1 MNKKLTIIVSII
13 LVLGLISASIGIGYY
28 YGVYEKNIQKEAHN
42 IFYDY
47 YVAKVAQFKEDNKT
61 LGEVDVAFLGDSLTD
76 GYPVQDWYPQYKVVN
91 RGIGADSTWGLEE
104 RLDCS
109 AYDVNPKVIV
119 MLIGINNL
127 DTMLQN
133 YERIV
138 QKIKQNLPNTKIIIE
153 SLTPESGDFAFRN
166 PQAIS
171 NNVKVKNIAQRNG
184 CTFVDMYTQL
194 LDPNTNELK
203 LEYTIEGLHFTPQGY
218 EKITGVL
225 TPVISSL
232 LGY

>member
-1 MNKKLTIIVSII
+1 MNKKLTIIVCII
-13 LVLGLISASIGIGYY
+13 LLLGLISASIGIGYH
-28 YGVYEKNIQKEAHN
+28 YGVYEKNIQKETHN

-91 RGIGADSTWGLEE
+91 RGIGGDSTWGLEE

-119 MLIGINNL
+119 LLIGINNL

-184 CTFVDMYTQL
+184 CTYIDMYSEL

-203 LEYTIEGLHFTPQGY
+203 HEYTIEGLHFTPQGY

>member
-28 YGVYEKNIQKEAHN
+28 YGVYEKSIQKETHN

-119 MLIGINNL
+119 LLIGINNL

-171 NNVKVKNIAQRNG
+171 NNVKVKDIAQRNG

>member
-1 MNKKLTIIVSII
+1 MNKKLTIIVCII

-28 YGVYEKNIQKEAHN
+28 YGVYEKNIQKETHN

-47 YVAKVAQFKEDNKT
+47 YVAKVAQFKEENKT

-76 GYPVQDWYPQYKVVN
+76 GYPVQNWYPQYNVVN

-138 QKIKQNLPNTKIIIE
+138 QKIKQNLPSTKIIIE
-153 SLTPESGDFAFRN
+153 SITPESGDFAFRN
-166 PQAIS
+166 PQAIT
-171 NNVKVKNIAQRNG
+171 NNIELKKIAERNG
-184 CTFVDMYTQL
+184 CTYIDMYSEL

-203 LEYTIEGLHFTPQGY
+203 LEYTIEGLHFTDQGY
-218 EKITGVL
+218 KKITGVL
-225 TPVISSL
+225 TPVIASL
-232 LGY
+232 LGF

>member
-1 MNKKLTIIVSII
+1 MNKKLTIIVCII

-28 YGVYEKNIQKEAHN
+28 YGVYEKNIQKETHN

-91 RGIGADSTWGLEE
+91 RGIGADSTWGLED

-119 MLIGINNL
+119 LLIGINNL

>member
-1 MNKKLTIIVSII
+1 MNKKLTIIVCII
-13 LVLGLISASIGIGYY
+13 LLLGLISASIGIGYH
-28 YGVYEKNIQKEAHN
+28 YGVYEKNIQKETHN

-91 RGIGADSTWGLEE
+91 RGIGGDSTWGLEE

-119 MLIGINNL
+119 LLIGINNL

>member
-1 MNKKLTIIVSII
+1 MNKKLTIIVCII

-28 YGVYEKNIQKEAHN
+28 YGVYEKIIQKETHN

-76 GYPVQDWYPQYKVVN
+76 GYPIQDWYPQYKVVN

-119 MLIGINNL
+119 LLIGINNL

>member
-1 MNKKLTIIVSII
+1 MNKKLTIIVCII
-13 LVLGLISASIGIGYY
+13 LVLGLVSASIGIGYY
-28 YGVYEKNIQKEAHN
+28 YGVYEKYIQKETHN

-91 RGIGADSTWGLEE
+91 RGIGADTTWGLEE

-109 AYDVNPKVIV
+109 AYDVNPNVIV

-138 QKIKQNLPNTKIIIE
+138 QKIKQNLPNTKNIIE

-184 CTFVDMYTQL
+184 CTFVDMYTQF

>member
-1 MNKKLTIIVSII
+1 MNKKLTIIVCII

-28 YGVYEKNIQKEAHN
+28 YGVYEKNIQKETHN

-119 MLIGINNL
+119 LLIGINNL

>member
-1 MNKKLTIIVSII
+1 M
-13 LVLGLISASIGIGYY
+13 
-28 YGVYEKNIQKEAHN
+28 
-42 IFYDY
+42 
-47 YVAKVAQFKEDNKT
+47 
-61 LGEVDVAFLGDSLTD
+61 
-76 GYPVQDWYPQYKVVN
+76 
-91 RGIGADSTWGLEE
+91 GLEE

-109 AYDVNPKVIV
+109 AYDVNPKFIV
-119 MLIGINNL
+119 LLIGIDNL